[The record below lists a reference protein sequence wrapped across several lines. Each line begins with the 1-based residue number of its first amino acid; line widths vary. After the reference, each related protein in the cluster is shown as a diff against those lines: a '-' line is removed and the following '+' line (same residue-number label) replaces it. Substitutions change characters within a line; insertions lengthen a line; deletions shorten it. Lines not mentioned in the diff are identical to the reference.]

1 VALEKA
7 DPKGRI
13 PRNLS
18 VSASVNP
25 SVLYPNDI
33 SIRYIECTF
42 NPKGQKIANRRA
54 QIGYLY
60 PMLAGVIPTR
70 LPEYLVAAM
79 IIIIAPGPSVL
90 FVIAR
95 AVAWGRKISVLTVAG
110 NVTGSFVLSTLVAL
124 GLGPILQKWHFTYIA
139 VQWAGGLYLMYL
151 GVDAIRKR
159 AVHAA
164 DMTNQGPIAPTARQS
179 IRDGF
184 WVGVLNPKA
193 IVFFA
198 AVLPQFV
205 DIDGGHVTIQLVF
218 LGLVFCVLAFISD
231 GSWGLLAGTAR
242 AWLATDNKR
251 LERLR
256 ATGGCIMIIL
266 GVAVLISAVVTG

>member
-1 VALEKA
+1 ML
-7 DPKGRI
+7 G
-13 PRNLS
+13 
-18 VSASVNP
+18 
-25 SVLYPNDI
+25 
-33 SIRYIECTF
+33 TF
-42 NPKGQKIANRRA
+42 
-54 QIGYLY
+54 
-60 PMLAGVIPTR
+60 VPTR
-70 LPEYLVAAM
+70 ITEYLIAAI

-95 AVAWGRKISVLTVAG
+95 AVSWGRKISVLTVAG
-110 NVTGSFVLSTLVAL
+110 NVIGSFVLSTLVAL
-124 GLGPILQKWHFTYIA
+124 GLGPILQRWHIAYVA
-139 VQWAGGLYLMYL
+139 VQWGGGLYLIYL
-151 GVDAIRKR
+151 GIEAIRQR

-164 DMTNQGPIAPTARQS
+164 DMTNQGPLAPTIRKS

-205 DIDGGHVTIQLVF
+205 DIDGGHVTSQLIF
-218 LGLVFCVLAFISD
+218 MGLVFCVLAFISD

-242 AWLATDNKR
+242 AWLATDNRR

-256 ATGGCIMIIL
+256 GFGGTIMIIL
-266 GVAVLISAVVTG
+266 GLAVLYSAVVSS

>member
-1 VALEKA
+1 ML
-7 DPKGRI
+7 G
-13 PRNLS
+13 
-18 VSASVNP
+18 
-25 SVLYPNDI
+25 
-33 SIRYIECTF
+33 TF
-42 NPKGQKIANRRA
+42 
-54 QIGYLY
+54 
-60 PMLAGVIPTR
+60 IPTR
-70 LPEYLVAAM
+70 ITEYLIAAI

-95 AVAWGRKISVLTVAG
+95 AVSWGRKISVLTVAG

-124 GLGPILQKWHFTYIA
+124 GLGPILQKWHIAYVA
-139 VQWAGGLYLMYL
+139 VQWGGGLYLIYL
-151 GVDAIRKR
+151 GIEAIRQR

-164 DMTNQGPIAPTARQS
+164 DMTNQGPVAPSIRKS

-205 DIDGGHVTIQLVF
+205 DIDGGHVTSQLIF
-218 LGLVFCVLAFISD
+218 MGLVFCVLAFISD

-242 AWLATDNKR
+242 AWLATDNRR

-256 ATGGCIMIIL
+256 GFGGTIMIIL
-266 GVAVLISAVVTG
+266 GLAVLYSAVVSS